1 MTLRK
6 RDPVPFRRRRSGMEN
21 WRKDLNLNHPKKDT
35 VPGIYLPQLG
45 YATGEG
51 TILEWLVTE
60 GGAVKAGEALA
71 EVAME
76 KTVHLVTAAGDGI
89 LLKVLAPAGAI
100 VPEGE
105 PIGWIGKQGDAV
117 PPLRCRIVGWEP
129 DIAPPPD
136 GLEAL
141 LIDGA
146 VAGGAV
152 AGGAVAGGTVAGGTV
167 AGGTV
172 AGGAVGGGVTH
183 SASGDA
189 MAAPIED
196 TPSVPLEV
204 FGSQHRK
211 FLRGQLRRVTAQR
224 MARSWVEAPKV
235 DLFAEV
241 EFTRAEAHRAALK
254 AQGQAPP
261 SYNVYIA
268 HAVVK
273 AFLDLPEY
281 NIQYIGGKTAPV
293 EGIHV
298 GMAVAL
304 GDNLVTVSL
313 KHLEQAGLLEI
324 QKRFQVLIRK
334 ALRSSLTRDELYRSS
349 LTITN
354 LGEFDVTAFTA
365 LINPPEAFI
374 LAIGKVEP
382 RAVVRDGVVV
392 PAVMCT
398 FCLSF
403 DHRAVDGAP
412 ASRLL
417 QRIKSHMESDPGP
430 L

>member
-1 MTLRK
+1 M
-6 RDPVPFRRRRSGMEN
+6 
-21 WRKDLNLNHPKKDT
+21 
-35 VPGIYLPQLG
+35 PGIYLPRLG

-51 TILEWLVTE
+51 TILAWLVAE
-60 GGAVKAGEALA
+60 GGAVKAGEALV
-71 EVAME
+71 EIAME
-76 KTVHLVTAAGDGI
+76 KTVHLITAAGDGI
-89 LLKVLAPAGAI
+89 LLKTLAPAGAI

-105 PIGWIGKQGDAV
+105 PIGWIGKQGEAV

-129 DIAPPPD
+129 EIAPPPD
-136 GLEAL
+136 DLEEWAL
-141 LIDGA
+141 NGA
-146 VAGGAV
+146 MTKEIPAGGALPDGSADGGK
-152 AGGAVAGGTVAGGTV
+152 AGEKPVE
-167 AGGTV
+167 
-172 AGGAVGGGVTH
+172 
-183 SASGDA
+183 DA
-189 MAAPIED
+189 
-196 TPSVPLEV
+196 PSVPLEV
-204 FGSQHRK
+204 FEPHHRN
-211 FLRGQLRRVTAQR
+211 FLRGQLRRVIGQR

-241 EFTRAEAHRAALK
+241 DLTRAAAHRSALK
-254 AQGQAPP
+254 TQGEAAP

-281 NIQYIGGKTAPV
+281 NFHYSGGKSVPV

-298 GMAVAL
+298 GMAVAV
-304 GDNLVTVSL
+304 GDNLVTVSI
-313 KHLEQAGLLEI
+313 KNLEQAGLLEI
-324 QKRFQVLIRK
+324 QKRFKGLIRK
-334 ALRSSLTRDELYRSS
+334 ALRMSLTREDLYRSS

-365 LINPPEAFI
+365 LINPPEVYI
-374 LAIGKVEP
+374 LAIGKVEQRP
-382 RAVVRDGVVV
+382 VVREGAVV

-417 QRIKSHMESDPGP
+417 QRIKSHMESEPGP

>member
-1 MTLRK
+1 
-6 RDPVPFRRRRSGMEN
+6 MER
-21 WRKDLNLNHPKKDT
+21 WRKDINSYHLKKDT
-35 VPGIYLPQLG
+35 VSGIYLPRLG

-76 KTVHLVTAAGDGI
+76 KTVHLVTATGDGM

-105 PIGWIGKQGDAV
+105 PIGWIGKQGETV
-117 PPLRCRIVGWEP
+117 PPLRCRIVGWEA
-129 DIAPPPD
+129 DIAPPPGD
-136 GLEAL
+136 LEAML
-141 LIDGA
+141 LEGAVTDGA
-146 VAGGAV
+146 
-152 AGGAVAGGTVAGGTV
+152 GTNDA
-167 AGGTV
+167 
-172 AGGAVGGGVTH
+172 
-183 SASGDA
+183 ASGITVE
-189 MAAPIED
+189 PPLED

-204 FGSQHRK
+204 YGKRHRT
-211 FLRGQLRRVTAQR
+211 FLRGQLRRVTSQR

-241 EFTRAEAHRAALK
+241 DFTRAEAHRATLK
-254 AQGQAPP
+254 SRGEAPP

-281 NIQYIGGKTAPV
+281 NFQYIGGESMPV
-293 EGIHV
+293 EGVHV

-313 KHLEQAGLLEI
+313 KHLEKAGLFEI
-324 QKRFQVLIRK
+324 QKRFKVLIRK

-374 LAIGKVEP
+374 LAIGKVEQRP
-382 RAVVRDGVVV
+382 VVRDGAVV

-417 QRIKSHMESDPGP
+417 QRIKSHMESEPGP